1 METVAIVGVGLI
13 GGSFGLAL
21 KKAGF
26 RGTILG
32 VSSGPAVRAGLECGA
47 IDRSA
52 TLEQAARSADLLYLA
67 QPIGRILDTLHHLDP
82 FVRPEALI
90 TDAGS
95 TKHAIV
101 TAAHKLVRRCRFLG
115 GHPLAGKEKRGA
127 AAGDPDLFRDRTYVL
142 TPAAPEELRAPAA
155 VEFVEWL
162 TRIGAKVVV
171 LGAAEHD
178 RLVSFTSHLPQLAST
193 ALAATVAE
201 NLTDPEDLQVSG
213 PGLIDSTRLAL
224 SAYELWRDILATNTE
239 SIEQALTAFINELEQ
254 IRDNLRTHGARD
266 EFVRAAALAGKLRRP
281 GDTA

>member
-1 METVAIVGVGLI
+1 MDTVAIVGVGLI

-21 KKAGF
+21 KQAGF
-26 RGTILG
+26 RGTIFG
-32 VSSGPAVRAGLECGA
+32 VSSEASVRAGLERGA
-47 IDRSA
+47 IDRGA
-52 TLEQAARSADLLYLA
+52 TLEEAARAADLLYLA

-82 FVRPEALI
+82 LVRPDSLI

-101 TAAHKLVRRCRFLG
+101 TQARKLVRRCQFLG

-127 AAGDPDLFRDRTYVL
+127 AAAEADLFRGRTYVL
-142 TPAAPEELRAPAA
+142 TPGAPEELRTPAA
-155 VEFVEWL
+155 RTFVEWL
-162 TRIGAKVVV
+162 GRIGAKTVV

-201 NLTDPEDLQVSG
+201 NLTAPEDLQVAG

-239 SIEQALTAFINELEQ
+239 SIEQALTAYINELEQ
-254 IRDNLRTHGARD
+254 LRENLRTNGARD
-266 EFVRAAALAGKLRRP
+266 EFARAAELAGRLRK
-281 GDTA
+281 TV

>member
-21 KKAGF
+21 KQAGF
-26 RGTILG
+26 RGTIWG
-32 VSSGPAVRAGLECGA
+32 VSSEGSLRAGLERGA
-47 IDRSA
+47 IDRGA
-52 TLEQAARSADLLYLA
+52 TLEQAARAADLLYLA

-82 FVRPEALI
+82 LVRPDALI

-95 TKHAIV
+95 TKHTIV
-101 TAAHKLVRRCRFLG
+101 TTARKLVRRCQFLG

-127 AAGDPDLFRDRTYVL
+127 AEADAGLFRGRTYVL
-142 TPAAPEELRAPAA
+142 TPGLPEELRTPAA
-155 VEFVEWL
+155 QTFVAWL
-162 TRIGAKVVV
+162 DRIGAKTVV

-201 NLTDPEDLQVSG
+201 NLTAPEDLQVAG

-239 SIEQALTAFINELEQ
+239 SIEQALTAYINELEQ
-254 IRDNLRTHGARD
+254 LRENLRTRGARD
-266 EFVRAAALAGKLRRP
+266 EFARAAELATRLRTR
-281 GDTA
+281 

>member
-1 METVAIVGVGLI
+1 MDTVAIVGVGLI

-21 KKAGF
+21 RQAGF

-32 VSSGPAVRAGLECGA
+32 VSSEASVRAGLERGA
-47 IDRSA
+47 IDRGA
-52 TLEQAARSADLLYLA
+52 TLEQAARSAGLIYLA

-82 FVRPEALI
+82 LVRPEALV

-101 TAAHKLVRRCRFLG
+101 TAARKLVRRCQFLG

-127 AAGDPDLFRDRTYVL
+127 AEAEADLFRGRTYVL
-142 TPAAPEELRAPAA
+142 TPAAPEELRTPAA
-155 VEFVEWL
+155 RVFVEWL
-162 TRIGAKVVV
+162 DRIGAKTVV

-178 RLVSFTSHLPQLAST
+178 RLVAFTSHLPQLAST

-201 NLTDPEDLQVSG
+201 NLTAPEDLQVAG

-224 SAYELWRDILATNTE
+224 SAYDLWRDILATNTE
-239 SIEQALTAFINELEQ
+239 SIEQALTAYINELEQ
-254 IRDNLRTHGARD
+254 LRDNLRTRGARD
-266 EFVRAAALAGKLRRP
+266 EFARAAELAGRLRNKTLS
-281 GDTA
+281 G

>member
-1 METVAIVGVGLI
+1 MDTVAIVGVGLI

-21 KKAGF
+21 KQAGF
-26 RGTILG
+26 RGTIFG
-32 VSSGPAVRAGLECGA
+32 VSSEASVRAGLERGA
-47 IDRSA
+47 IDRGA
-52 TLEQAARSADLLYLA
+52 TLEEAARAADLLYLA

-82 FVRPEALI
+82 LVRPDSLI

-101 TAAHKLVRRCRFLG
+101 TQARKLVRRCQFLG

-127 AAGDPDLFRDRTYVL
+127 AAAEADLFRGRTYVL
-142 TPAAPEELRAPAA
+142 TPGAPEELRTPAA
-155 VEFVEWL
+155 RTFVEWL
-162 TRIGAKVVV
+162 GRIGAKTVV

-201 NLTDPEDLQVSG
+201 NLTAPEDLQVAG

-239 SIEQALTAFINELEQ
+239 SIEQALTAYINELEQ
-254 IRDNLRTHGARD
+254 LRENLRTHGARD
-266 EFVRAAALAGKLRRP
+266 EFARAAELAGRLRK
-281 GDTA
+281 TV